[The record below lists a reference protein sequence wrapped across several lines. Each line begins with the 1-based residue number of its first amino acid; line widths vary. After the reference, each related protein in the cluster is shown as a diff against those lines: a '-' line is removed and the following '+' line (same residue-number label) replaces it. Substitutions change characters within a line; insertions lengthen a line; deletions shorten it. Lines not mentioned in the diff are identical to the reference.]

1 MDAIVLA
8 AGCSRRFGKNKLLFQ
23 IKGKPMYRHI
33 LELLFRQWEVKAV
46 GQVVVVSQYE
56 EIFLDIKKHFKGM
69 ECVKNPTPQMGIS
82 SSIRLGVR
90 RLLELPEAS
99 EGCFFTVAD
108 QPYFTERSFQKM
120 AKLQREYPNQIIAAA
135 KRGECCNP
143 VIFPAKYYPKLQE
156 LTGDVGGK
164 AVLRKSM
171 EAVKLCEL
179 PEGELLDVDT
189 AADLENG

>member
-8 AGCSRRFGKNKLLFQ
+8 AGCSRRFGKNKLLCK
-23 IKGKPMYRHI
+23 INGKPMYRYI
-33 LELLFRQWEVKAV
+33 LELLFRQQEAGAV

-69 ECVKNPTPQMGIS
+69 ECVKNPAPQMGIS
-82 SSIRLGVR
+82 SSVRLGVR
-90 RLLELPEAS
+90 RLLELSEAS
-99 EGCFFTVAD
+99 VSCFFTVAD
-108 QPYFTERSFQKM
+108 QPYFTGRSFHKM
-120 AKLQREYPNQIIAAA
+120 AGLQQEYPKLIIAAA
-135 KRGECCNP
+135 KCGECCNP
-143 VIFPAKYYPKLQE
+143 VIFPAEYYPKLQE

-179 PEGELLDVDT
+179 PERELWDVDRVS
-189 AADLENG
+189 DLENG